1 MNQIAVGL
9 IIGGLVG
16 FGIGLT
22 LAPDVVLSGISE
34 DQQELLCLEERS
46 QLMDEVRQALKK
58 METAQCAQEAPVAD
72 ELPVV
77 PVQPKPDE
85 PQAVLAPKIEPKPDV
100 ADDQIKP
107 AVAAL
112 GPAKPKAPIQPKA
125 DPPKP
130 TIKPTQKEKA
140 KTDQAEPTAKSSAGT
155 VGGWMVQLVASPD
168 PAEAGK
174 VERKARALGLNTRV
188 VLEELPDQ
196 SRSLYK
202 VRVGPFADKSGGVE
216 ALRRI
221 KRELKITGWLH
232 RED

>member
-22 LAPDVVLSGISE
+22 LAPYVVLSGISE
-34 DQQELLCLEERS
+34 DQQALLCLEERS

-100 ADDQIKP
+100 DASAVVVGTNRSKPGRWSNDDSP
-107 AVAAL
+107 A
-112 GPAKPKAPIQPKA
+112 
-125 DPPKP
+125 
-130 TIKPTQKEKA
+130 
-140 KTDQAEPTAKSSAGT
+140 
-155 VGGWMVQLVASPD
+155 
-168 PAEAGK
+168 
-174 VERKARALGLNTRV
+174 
-188 VLEELPDQ
+188 
-196 SRSLYK
+196 
-202 VRVGPFADKSGGVE
+202 
-216 ALRRI
+216 
-221 KRELKITGWLH
+221 
-232 RED
+232 